1 MTTLPI
7 YEVTR
12 PYMSANSLRKPFKV
26 PFKTPVN
33 TSEAAKVR
41 PQPLSVGDVRTSP
54 PVQNA
59 SADSERADD
68 VEVVE
73 ISDEDHD
80 SKPVLDGE
88 IHEVLRQPTLDC
100 IPLFRFLSNVT
111 NSWASSTP
119 GGQRRTRGQLL
130 A

>member
-12 PYMSANSLRKPFKV
+12 PYVSANSLRKPFKV
-26 PFKTPVN
+26 PFKTPMN

-41 PQPLSVGDVRTSP
+41 PQLLSVGDVRTNP

-59 SADSERADD
+59 SADNEHVDD

-73 ISDEDHD
+73 ISDDVHE
-80 SKPVLDGE
+80 SKPVLDSE
-88 IHEVLRQPTLDC
+88 LHEVSRHPALDRT
-100 IPLFRFLSNVT
+100 PLFCLPSDVT
-111 NSWASSTP
+111 NS
-119 GGQRRTRGQLL
+119 
-130 A
+130 